1 MGGSA
6 ALRLV
11 EIVKRGDIVTAAF
24 QGNAGKPRPAL
35 VVQAEELFAEL
46 ETIVVLPLT
55 SDLADFPLTRV
66 TIEPN
71 QTNGLRTVSQVM
83 VARPNSPERA
93 KIGSVIG
100 RAGEPT
106 MLEVERKLAVLLGLA
121 A

>member
-1 MGGSA
+1 M
-6 ALRLV
+6 R
-11 EIVKRGDIVTAAF
+11 RGDIVTAAL

-83 VARPNSPERA
+83 VARPNSPERV
-93 KIGSVIG
+93 GSVIG